1 MSEGTKNP
9 ARITAGR
16 MIVKWRRVLIPL
28 VRLFLLRPLRR

>member
-16 MIVKWRRVLIPL
+16 MIIKLRRVLIPL